1 MWEIEETFENLIL
14 RDIPY
19 RICMR
24 ANSNKIYIQLLDKF
38 TGDLFSNELNAEYIE
53 EMTKK
58 TGNYK
63 KFNLF
68 VDMVASAIH
77 RKVIYIETHIGK
89 NSTVGF
95 DLLNPSDIETLK
107 GTKRSSI
114 NTDLDRLKK
123 YLVLNYAVAYDR
135 YHYFQNGFR
144 VHYPLP
150 LILNEEENC
159 QKENIFPG
167 SPNFRKEPT
176 IKETLRTLRKE
187 YQQLEYEYQLT
198 DYKDYAEHEIG
209 VLKNELRQ
217 LKVLRAKEKE
227 YISII
232 KEKDNNIGRLIA
244 ELDDSKSHG
253 KKRISAATNPRKRSS
268 SLSSLKSTSSDRIN
282 QQILLPE
289 TRLRRP
295 SPMAR
300 FDPTQYIREKERK
313 GFNATSKEVFLS
325 GVETVNFVHQKHG
338 FYE

>member
-1 MWEIEETFENLIL
+1 
-14 RDIPY
+14 
-19 RICMR
+19 MR

-77 RKVIYIETHIGK
+77 RK

-198 DYKDYAEHEIG
+198 VDKLSENDKLRHQLKTNKPNPSSILKEKELIEKAFDDYKDYAEHEIG

-313 GFNATSKEVFLS
+313 
-325 GVETVNFVHQKHG
+325 VENLRR
-338 FYE
+338 